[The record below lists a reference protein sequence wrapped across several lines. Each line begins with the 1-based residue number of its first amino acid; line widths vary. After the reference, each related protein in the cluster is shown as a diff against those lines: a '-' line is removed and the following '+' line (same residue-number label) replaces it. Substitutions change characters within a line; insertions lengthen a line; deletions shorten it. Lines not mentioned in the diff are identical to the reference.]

1 MFAALKK
8 LWEECDDDE
17 LQCAASNFVTSVGSH
32 SADIMDGD
40 DVDMMIEKYLSG
52 KEPTLMGKA
61 QAWKSFEAYAMIVVD
76 PVD

>member
-1 MFAALKK
+1 MLQHRDKPAVIKPVFAALKK

-40 DVDMMIEKYLSG
+40 DVDMMIEKYLTG
-52 KEPTLMGKA
+52 KEPTLLGLC
-61 QAWKSFEAYAMIVVD
+61 
-76 PVD
+76 